1 VRTHRYAADAQRVTE
16 KYVKSFLGKDK
27 IQAALQRLDRL
38 TSSEGLAAGAQTL
51 AVVHNLQVADNEAK
65 KMKRLFFSPY
75 LLLPRLTVS
84 C

>member
-1 VRTHRYAADAQRVTE
+1 
-16 KYVKSFLGKDK
+16 VKLLWEKDK

-38 TSSEGLAAGAQTL
+38 TKDEGLAAVTETL
-51 AVVHNLQVADNEAK
+51 AVVHNLADNETK
-65 KMKRLFFSPY
+65 KMKRLFFPPH